1 MNYAG
6 RSVAAALGLV
16 AYAPFAATIVQTS
29 ATDFYAR
36 HIVFVPVL
44 AALLLWMDRHRFR
57 ELTGEGGV
65 GGPVVAAAALGLL
78 AFGYAT
84 GSILLQALSLAGT
97 LAGFIWW
104 RHGPHGLR
112 RSAFVLVFLLLS
124 VPPPVSVIAAIA
136 PGIQHAV
143 AGFAAA
149 VGEVLQIPVE
159 QDGILLRL
167 PAITLQVAEACA
179 GLRFALVLF
188 VLVAAFARLVLP
200 SGSAQA
206 LLIVLSIPVVMVAN
220 AMRVATIAVG
230 AHAVGPHVAMGP
242 LHDYIGKA
250 FWMAALLTMIGLA
263 MRFRS
268 REMETRVR
276 PALTGDSLSFSRH

>member
-1 MNYAG
+1 MSYG
-6 RSVAAALGLV
+6 RRAVAAAIGLV
-16 AYAPFAATIVQTS
+16 AYAPFGATIVQTS

-36 HIVFVPVL
+36 HIVLVPVL
-44 AALLLWMDRHRFR
+44 AAFLLWIDRHRFR
-57 ELTGEGGV
+57 ELTGDGGI
-65 GGPVVAAAALGLL
+65 GGPVVVAAALGLL

-84 GSILLQALSLAGT
+84 GSILSQALSLVGT

-104 RHGPHGLR
+104 LHGPRGLR

-124 VPPPVSVIAAIA
+124 VPPPVSAVAAIA
-136 PGIQHAV
+136 PGIQHVV
-143 AGFAAA
+143 AAFAAA

-159 QDGILLRL
+159 QDGVFLRL

-179 GLRFALVLF
+179 GLRFALVLL

-206 LLIVLSIPVVMVAN
+206 LLIMLSIPVVMAAN
-220 AMRVATIAVG
+220 AMRVAAIAVG
-230 AHAVGPHVAMGP
+230 AHALGPHVATGP
-242 LHDYIGKA
+242 LHDYIGKV

-263 MRFRS
+263 IRLRS
-268 REMETRVR
+268 RETRTTVR
-276 PALTGDSLSFSRH
+276 PALQVPV